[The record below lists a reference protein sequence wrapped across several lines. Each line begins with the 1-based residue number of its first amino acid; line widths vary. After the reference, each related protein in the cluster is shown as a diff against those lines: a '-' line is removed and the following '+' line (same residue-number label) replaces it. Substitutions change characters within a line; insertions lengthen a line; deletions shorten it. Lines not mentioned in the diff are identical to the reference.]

1 MEVFHGLLR
10 FGVHFN
16 GGWAP
21 KHYER
26 FYGSKSNG
34 PGITTFWFS
43 TLTHRHLHLYNP
55 ALTNWDITFI
65 RMAADGC
72 MTSDTMRTSQPASN
86 RILQFR
92 RPTITQGDK
101 PLTSLGMHIVA
112 RWHDLWAIPLG
123 NRTCSASTGR

>member
-1 MEVFHGLLR
+1 MGDGPPSITNGFMGQNLMARGSPH
-10 FGVHFN
+10 FG
-16 GGWAP
+16 
-21 KHYER
+21 
-26 FYGSKSNG
+26 SQL
-34 PGITTFWFS
+34 
-43 TLTHRHLHLYNP
+43 LTHKHLHLYNP